1 MPAIPGDAR
10 PGDVVRIRGERWRI
24 TRRSSYDTTALI
36 ETDGCDAAN
45 RGVRTRFLLPFE
57 PIDRVV
63 VPPAP
68 RVVRPARWR
77 RIARRVLGDA
87 TPGWTSLRAAT
98 RARFDIVPFQLE
110 PALALVRG
118 DGCRFLIADAVG
130 LGKTVQAGLMIAE
143 VLQRQPDARAIV
155 ICPAGLREQ
164 WHEELQTR
172 FGLSADVL
180 DTAGVA
186 RSTATLPAGF
196 NPWSAHSLVITSID
210 YVKRPEVMR
219 SLETLIWDVVVLDEA
234 HGLAGRSD
242 RGVAAA
248 AVAGRARCVVMLTA
262 TPHSGDAEA
271 FRRLCHIGRLG
282 DDDDPLLLFSR
293 SRADAG
299 IAGTR
304 RTMLLRVR
312 PTAAEAAM
320 HDTLGAYARLVWR
333 QASDAAGRGA
343 RLAMAVL
350 SRRACS
356 SAASLERSVERR
368 LALLGH
374 EPQQAMPQLEL
385 SFEAARSDDA
395 APDSQLGTRGLSDA
409 DEERRHLT
417 RILALAREA
426 SRAESKLA
434 ALRRLLFRTTEPAI
448 VFTEYRDTLEHVATA
463 LAGLTF
469 ARLHGGLTPRERAEA
484 LRQFTSG
491 SVRLLLATDAAS
503 EGLNLHHRC
512 RLVINLELPWT
523 PLRLEQRV
531 GRVDRIGQTRR
542 VHAVHLV
549 AAATSEELVLSKLA
563 ERMKRVRAAG
573 PFAFSPLPGDHE
585 VAEAVLSP
593 GPPKPGEGGGT
604 RLAESPVPA
613 LDAGVLCPVLIREAR
628 DEATRIQR
636 ARSLLLHAAEEVPGP
651 RATVTTIRRRRAPF
665 CSRRA
670 LWVFRLLLVDGK
682 GRGLSEELLALAG
695 GHTTTLQLQDVAGRA
710 TGERLAAL
718 VKELDA
724 PLRRW
729 LHREAA
735 MSTALRV
742 AHARLSA
749 QLLQLGLFDRRNE
762 RAAAAQSVLL
772 HEALA
777 RSAVRARELAERRR
791 PRVESRDLVFAIA
804 FE

>member
-24 TRRSSYDTTALI
+24 TRRVSYDATALL
-36 ETDGCDAAN
+36 EADGCDAAN
-45 RGVRTRFLLPFE
+45 RGVRSRFLIPFE
-57 PIDRVV
+57 PIGRVV

-68 RVVRPARWR
+68 RVARPARWR

-98 RARFDIVPFQLE
+98 RSRFEIVPFQLE

-143 VLQRQPDARAIV
+143 VLERQPDARAIV

-172 FGLSADVL
+172 FNLSADVL

-186 RSTATLPAGF
+186 RSTANLPAGF

-219 SLETLIWDVVVLDEA
+219 ALETLIWDVVVLDEA

-242 RGVAAA
+242 RAAA
-248 AVAGRARCVVMLTA
+248 AAALASRARCVVMLTA
-262 TPHSGDAEA
+262 TPHSGDADA
-271 FRRLCHIGRLG
+271 FRRMCHIGRLNE
-282 DDDDPLLLFSR
+282 DDPLLLFSR
-293 SRADAG
+293 TRADAG
-299 IAGTR
+299 IPGSR

-320 HDTLGAYARLVWR
+320 HDALGVYGRLVWR
-333 QASDAAGRGA
+333 HASDSGSPGA
-343 RLAMAVL
+343 RLAVSVL
-350 SRRACS
+350 ARRACS
-356 SAASLERSVERR
+356 SAASLERSAERR

-374 EPQQAMPQLEL
+374 EPQARPQLEL
-385 SFEAARSDDA
+385 PFGGATSDDA

-409 DEERRHLT
+409 GEERRHLT

-448 VFTEYRDTLEHVATA
+448 VFTEYRDTLEVVAAA
-463 LAGLTF
+463 LPGITF
-469 ARLHGGLTPRERAEA
+469 VRLHGGLTPRERAEA
-484 LRQFTSG
+484 LRQFTSS

-523 PLRLEQRV
+523 PIRLEQRV

-549 AAATSEELVLSKLA
+549 AAATSEELVLSRLA

-573 PFAFSPLPGDHE
+573 PFAFPALPGDQE
-585 VAEAVLSP
+585 VAEAVLGS
-593 GPPKPGEGGGT
+593 GPPKPGEGDGT
-604 RLAESPVPA
+604 QFAESPVPA

-628 DEATRIQR
+628 DEATRILR

-651 RATVTTIRRRRAPF
+651 RATVTTIKRRRAPF
-665 CSRRA
+665 CSRRS
-670 LWVFRLLLVDGK
+670 LWVFRLLLVDEK
-682 GRGLSEELLALAG
+682 GRGLSEELLALACS
-695 GHTTTLQLQDVAGRA
+695 HMTTLHDVRDVAGRA
-710 TGERLAAL
+710 SGERLAAL
-718 VKELDA
+718 VDELDA
-724 PLRRW
+724 PLRLW
-729 LHREAA
+729 LRREGA
-735 MSTALRV
+735 MSTALRL
-742 AHARLSA
+742 AQARLSA

-762 RAAAAQSVLL
+762 RAAAAQAILL
-772 HEALA
+772 DEALA
-777 RSAVRARELAERRR
+777 KSATRAKELAERRR
-791 PRVESRDLVFAIA
+791 PRVESSDLVFAVA